1 MATIA
6 SLEARYGANII
17 DFERELKRLQTIN
30 KRATD
35 RVVND
40 HKASAKAANQAWAK
54 ADIGGAVNRS
64 LGSGLGQLRGQL
76 MASIAAITSGAGV
89 AAAIGLADTYN
100 RFTNSLKVAGLAG
113 NELAAVQDHLFE
125 AAGRNG
131 VSVESLGQLYGR
143 LASASKELGV
153 NQTQL
158 LQVTDAVSAAIRVSG
173 QPISAASGAMLQ
185 MAQALGGGTVRA
197 EEFNSMVEGMLPLV
211 QAAAGASEKYG
222 GSVAKMR
229 NDVLAGKLSSK
240 EFFDLILAGSAALEA
255 KAAKAPLTVAQSF
268 EQLKTKMIE
277 AIGTTNEQWGITD
290 RLSEA
295 LAWLS
300 TNLDTVG
307 NAIAVVVGIISIA
320 MAPAIGKAALSL
332 GGLAA
337 TTISYT
343 AANLAS
349 IPAALGLA
357 GSLRTMTSAAAAAAV
372 GMRALLI
379 STGVGIA
386 IVALTA
392 ILGAFAMKSYE
403 AGEATRDL
411 ASEIEAEKAAID
423 EETKAKVKSMNEQG
437 KLTDEQMDGAKFAAA
452 LTGKTALLTTQ
463 QGLLALATWESVRAQ
478 MALNVA
484 QAGGRRDAARA
495 DFTEAYA
502 KNFNAVRREN
512 VGRMGEVTR
521 RGIGADTMSRSQVE
535 AEALRRTKTEADRY
549 QESVVQ
555 YRYRD
560 SQYTRFLEKKDVEG
574 VANDVN
580 GNGRTTTG
588 GPGPRRTSS
597 GGSNTANEA
606 ERRERDYQKAIDAAD
621 RALLEAQW
629 AAAKTTAEI
638 YEANLAKIEDD
649 RAVRN
654 EEIGLDKDLNDAQ
667 RAELIGMWN
676 GVYDEQRRN
685 EEARR
690 ADEEKVEGREAQ
702 RAILDQQVEGI
713 RLEEQRL
720 TNLATNATDLEER
733 HEYER
738 QALAQKQRA
747 DDLIFEAEYEALRL
761 QLEENGL
768 TAAEVERLRL
778 LRANRDTARAQE
790 TGVVTTRQNNERGPE
805 TIGQWAEQFR
815 VAANA
820 GEDFNTK
827 LGNIANDGIQ
837 NLTNGLTDALMGAK
851 SLGEAFGNMAQQ
863 MIASLVKLMV
873 QWAIWE
879 AIGLATGNGPGW
891 GLKVIGLGG
900 ADKKSLPTKVGKNA
914 MGTNFWHG
922 GPTSINEKGEEII
935 TLPSG
940 STVIP
945 HNMVKAMKTAPKAMG
960 GGQTIV
966 NQITVDAKDA
976 VLTQEVKSW
985 IHEGV
990 TSGMIAT
997 KAMIAQDQQKAG
1009 RNRLM

>member
-1 MATIA
+1 
-6 SLEARYGANII
+6 
-17 DFERELKRLQTIN
+17 
-30 KRATD
+30 
-35 RVVND
+35 
-40 HKASAKAANQAWAK
+40 
-54 ADIGGAVNRS
+54 
-64 LGSGLGQLRGQL
+64 
-76 MASIAAITSGAGV
+76 
-89 AAAIGLADTYN
+89 
-100 RFTNSLKVAGLAG
+100 
-113 NELAAVQDHLFE
+113 
-125 AAGRNG
+125 
-131 VSVESLGQLYGR
+131 
-143 LASASKELGV
+143 
-153 NQTQL
+153 
-158 LQVTDAVSAAIRVSG
+158 
-173 QPISAASGAMLQ
+173 
-185 MAQALGGGTVRA
+185 
-197 EEFNSMVEGMLPLV
+197 
-211 QAAAGASEKYG
+211 
-222 GSVAKMR
+222 
-229 NDVLAGKLSSK
+229 
-240 EFFDLILAGSAALEA
+240 
-255 KAAKAPLTVAQSF
+255 
-268 EQLKTKMIE
+268 
-277 AIGTTNEQWGITD
+277 
-290 RLSEA
+290 
-295 LAWLS
+295 
-300 TNLDTVG
+300 
-307 NAIAVVVGIISIA
+307 
-320 MAPAIGKAALSL
+320 
-332 GGLAA
+332 
-337 TTISYT
+337 
-343 AANLAS
+343 
-349 IPAALGLA
+349 
-357 GSLRTMTSAAAAAAV
+357 
-372 GMRALLI
+372 
-379 STGVGIA
+379 
-386 IVALTA
+386 
-392 ILGAFAMKSYE
+392 
-403 AGEATRDL
+403 
-411 ASEIEAEKAAID
+411 
-423 EETKAKVKSMNEQG
+423 
-437 KLTDEQMDGAKFAAA
+437 
-452 LTGKTALLTTQ
+452 
-463 QGLLALATWESVRAQ
+463 
-478 MALNVA
+478 
-484 QAGGRRDAARA
+484 
-495 DFTEAYA
+495 
-502 KNFNAVRREN
+502 
-512 VGRMGEVTR
+512 
-521 RGIGADTMSRSQVE
+521 
-535 AEALRRTKTEADRY
+535 
-549 QESVVQ
+549 
-555 YRYRD
+555 
-560 SQYTRFLEKKDVEG
+560 
-574 VANDVN
+574 
-580 GNGRTTTG
+580 
-588 GPGPRRTSS
+588 
-597 GGSNTANEA
+597 
-606 ERRERDYQKAIDAAD
+606 
-621 RALLEAQW
+621 
-629 AAAKTTAEI
+629 
-638 YEANLAKIEDD
+638 
-649 RAVRN
+649 
-654 EEIGLDKDLNDAQ
+654 
-667 RAELIGMWN
+667 MWN

-945 HNMVKAMKTAPKAMG
+945 HNMVKAMKTGAKVQN
-960 GGQTIV
+960 GGQTII
-966 NQITVDAKDA
+966 NQIRVDAKDA